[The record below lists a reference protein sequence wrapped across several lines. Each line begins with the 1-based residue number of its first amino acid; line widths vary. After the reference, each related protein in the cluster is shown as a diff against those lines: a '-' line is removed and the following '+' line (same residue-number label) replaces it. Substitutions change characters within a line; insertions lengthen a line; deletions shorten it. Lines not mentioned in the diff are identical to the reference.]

1 MWCVKIMKIMSKI
14 QMMFQ
19 PKIKRTNAQ
28 TQWPSLNLVTKP
40 KTQDVIG
47 MIAKIKLTSHGNPK

>member
-1 MWCVKIMKIMSKI
+1 MQIKSNN

-19 PKIKRTNAQ
+19 PKIKRIKAQ

-40 KTQDVIG
+40 KTQEVTG
-47 MIAKIKLTSHGNPK
+47 MIAKITLKIQGKLK

>member
-1 MWCVKIMKIMSKI
+1 MKIMSKI

-19 PKIKRTNAQ
+19 PKTKRTKPQ

-40 KTQDVIG
+40 KIQDVTGI
-47 MIAKIKLTSHGNPK
+47 MAKIKLTSHGNPK